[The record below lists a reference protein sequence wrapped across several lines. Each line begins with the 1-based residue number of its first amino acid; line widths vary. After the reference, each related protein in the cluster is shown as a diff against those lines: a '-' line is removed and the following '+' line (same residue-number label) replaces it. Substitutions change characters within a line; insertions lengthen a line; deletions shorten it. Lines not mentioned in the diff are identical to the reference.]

1 MDLNTLLI
9 RQLGLQPYEP
19 ISQAMHDFT
28 DHRDDDTLDEIWL
41 VEHQPVFT
49 QGQAG
54 KAEHV
59 LVPGDI
65 PSFKAIVE
73 VRSPT
78 TVPVSR

>member
-1 MDLNTLLI
+1 MFQETILI

-28 DHRDDDTLDEIWL
+28 DNRDADTPDEIWL

-59 LVPGDI
+59 
-65 PSFKAIVE
+65 
-73 VRSPT
+73 
-78 TVPVSR
+78 